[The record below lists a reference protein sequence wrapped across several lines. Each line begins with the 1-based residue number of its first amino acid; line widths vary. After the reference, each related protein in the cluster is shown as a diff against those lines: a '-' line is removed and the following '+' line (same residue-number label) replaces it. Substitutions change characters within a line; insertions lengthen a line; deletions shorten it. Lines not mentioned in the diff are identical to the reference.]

1 MITVRGKDPGLQT
14 PVVSRPEARRSWLD
28 GLRKVAIYG
37 LLTIMAL
44 VMIFPF
50 LVMIFTSLKVPADT
64 FSYPPRLLPQEQLTV
79 VMPAVDEPAP
89 LFNIEVDGAK
99 RQLALVQDNIR
110 VGIYADPNALEVT
123 YQLPVREVKPTGGF
137 MDQQTTL
144 VDGEE
149 QDLWDVEVNGQV
161 VQMIQTGLTAYGRF
175 VDPNDPSVE
184 ALANVRLSEPVTR
197 VTARPQNYIEVL
209 QLNGLGR
216 SLTNTMLVTIC
227 VVLGQLVTS
236 VLGGY
241 AFARLRFPGR
251 DVVFVL
257 YLGTMMIPFVVLI
270 MPLYQLMVQIGWS
283 DRLVAL
289 ILPWI
294 FTAYGTFLMRQFFLT
309 IPREIEEAALLD
321 GASRLEILWRLFIPA
336 AVPALATLA
345 TFTFLYAWNSFFWPL
360 VIINTGNTDNHVLT
374 LSLNVLRGR
383 AADSPNLVLAGAAI
397 SVIPPMLIF
406 ILAQRFFIESA
417 TSSGVKG

>member
-28 GLRKVAIYG
+28 GLRKVALYG

-137 MDQQTTL
+137 MEQQTISI
-144 VDGEE
+144 DGKE
-149 QDLWDVEVNGQV
+149 QELWDVEVNGQV

-175 VDPNDPSVE
+175 VDPSDPSVE
-184 ALANVRLSEPVTR
+184 VLANVRLSEPVTR

-216 SLTNTMLVTIC
+216 SLTNTLLVTIC

-236 VLGGY
+236 VPGGY